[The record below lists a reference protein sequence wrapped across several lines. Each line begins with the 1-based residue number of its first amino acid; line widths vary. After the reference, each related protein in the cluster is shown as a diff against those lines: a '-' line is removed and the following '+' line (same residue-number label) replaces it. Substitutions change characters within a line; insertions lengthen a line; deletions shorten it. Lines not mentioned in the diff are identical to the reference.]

1 MTSSSP
7 EPDGQSDG
15 QPAPEPTVVAEG
27 QSVPVPRPAK
37 ARLLQ
42 DGKDMFWSMAPLV
55 VACVALAGML
65 GMCSFA
71 PQGPG
76 RGPAPQ
82 YDAPAALKAD
92 AAALHIPIRVPVLPE
107 GWHANSGG
115 RGSIDAGRIDPA
127 TKQPA
132 RALTSKVGY
141 LTAGGMYVALIQ
153 SNADEEKL
161 VASIHSGMYPTG
173 AQDIGGV
180 HWIVYDGAGDD
191 QQGTE
196 PIWTA
201 KLNGP
206 TGPAQVAVSGSAGA
220 PDYRTLAEA
229 TQKATPLS

>member
-1 MTSSSP
+1 MV
-7 EPDGQSDG
+7 G
-15 QPAPEPTVVAEG
+15 EG

-76 RGPAPQ
+76 KGPAPQ

-141 LTAGGMYVALIQ
+141 LTAGGMYVALTQ

-206 TGPAQVAVSGSAGA
+206 TGPAQIAVSGSAAAG
-220 PDYRTLAEA
+220 DYRTLAEA
-229 TQKATPLS
+229 TQKATPIS

>member
-7 EPDGQSDG
+7 EPDDQSVHV
-15 QPAPEPTVVAEG
+15 PNVVAEG

-37 ARLLQ
+37 DRLLQ
-42 DGKDMFWSMAPLV
+42 DGRDMFWSIAPLV
-55 VACVALAGML
+55 VACIALAGML

-76 RGPAPQ
+76 KGPAPQ

-92 AAALHIPIRVPVLPE
+92 AAALRIPIRIPELPS
-107 GWHANSGG
+107 GWHANSGS
-115 RGSIDAGRIDPA
+115 RGAIEAGRTDPV
-127 TKQPA
+127 TKQPV
-132 RALTSKVGY
+132 RALMSRVGY
-141 LTAGGMYVALIQ
+141 LTAAGMFVALTQ

-173 AQDIGGV
+173 AQDVGGV
-180 HWIVYDGAGDD
+180 RWVVYEGAGED

-201 KLNGP
+201 KLDGP
-206 TGPAQVAVSGSAGA
+206 TGPAQVAVSGSAGPA
-220 PDYRTLAEA
+220 DYRTLAEA
-229 TQKATPLS
+229 TQKAQPLP